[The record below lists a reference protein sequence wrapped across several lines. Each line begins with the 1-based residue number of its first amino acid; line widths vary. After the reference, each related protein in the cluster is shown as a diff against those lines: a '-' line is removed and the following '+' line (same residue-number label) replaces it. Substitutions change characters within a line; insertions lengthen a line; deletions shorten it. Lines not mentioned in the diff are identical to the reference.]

1 MSKKQ
6 TNKESQFK
14 KKFIQQSK
22 RFRFDLG
29 SDRETLL
36 IQGRIFRKITM
47 DALWTMEE
55 SIGEVPENS

>member
-6 TNKESQFK
+6 TNKKSQFK

-36 IQGRIFRKITM
+36 IQGRIFRNITM